1 MLGGGDFPRAPDKA
15 PDYQNRTPR
24 RSARAGAIPSPGR
37 DSWRLRLPVAGAFFT
52 PWDKGS
58 DYHGYHALA
67 MAPPANAKPSLDDV
81 LAKLQELTARRG
93 VDRIWDIAIKSLI
106 PIVMVVVGWG
116 IILEV
121 RVSVIESNRFTSKDA
136 AELRNSLLRDLPPTW
151 LREDLKEIKDRLR
164 RLEERK
170 EPK

>member
-1 MLGGGDFPRAPDKA
+1 
-15 PDYQNRTPR
+15 
-24 RSARAGAIPSPGR
+24 
-37 DSWRLRLPVAGAFFT
+37 
-52 PWDKGS
+52 
-58 DYHGYHALA
+58 